1 MASPLSNVDP
11 FVLLYMA
18 EVFSHV
24 ARMPRVPFMTGGVA
38 VSVTLLHFLR
48 SWKSSTLGRGLLSI
62 YEYGLIPEWTWR
74 KFGLTSSMLL
84 SPLLHTSVPQL
95 ITNLL
100 PFIMSGSTLE
110 TILAS
115 SSSNS
120 NSNSSTTLT
129 YSSLLTFSV
138 IVPNILIVLL
148 TKMVAL
154 LPLTR
159 TKTKTTW
166 SRRRRID
173 FQKMIPYNR

>member
-1 MASPLSNVDP
+1 
-11 FVLLYMA
+11 
-18 EVFSHV
+18 
-24 ARMPRVPFMTGGVA
+24 MTGGVA
-38 VSVTLLHFLR
+38 VSLTLLHFLR

-110 TILAS
+110 TTLAS
-115 SSSNS
+115 STSS
-120 NSNSSTTLT
+120 NSNSSTTYT

-173 FQKMIPYNR
+173 FQQMIPYNR

>member
-11 FVLLYMA
+11 FVLIYMA

-38 VSVTLLHFLR
+38 VSLTLLHFLR

-110 TILAS
+110 TTLAS
-115 SSSNS
+115 STSS
-120 NSNSSTTLT
+120 NSNSSTTYT

-173 FQKMIPYNR
+173 FQQMIPYNR

>member
-11 FVLLYMA
+11 FVLIYMA

-38 VSVTLLHFLR
+38 VSLTLLHFLR

-115 SSSNS
+115 STSS
-120 NSNSSTTLT
+120 NSNSSTTYT

-173 FQKMIPYNR
+173 FQQMIPYNR

>member
-115 SSSNS
+115 STSS